1 MGLILFEMLFNNKP
15 FENKQAVIS
24 TPCRASTD
32 RPVDINAVVLLA
44 WMLTKDPDQRIQLH
58 QLKFHP
64 WLSKKY

>member
-1 MGLILFEMLFNNKP
+1 MLFNNKP